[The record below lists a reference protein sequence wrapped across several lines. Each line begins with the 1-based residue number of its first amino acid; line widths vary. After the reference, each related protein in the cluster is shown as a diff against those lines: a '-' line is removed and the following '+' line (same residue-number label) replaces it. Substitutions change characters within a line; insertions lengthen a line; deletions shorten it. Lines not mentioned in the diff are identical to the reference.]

1 MKDKIK
7 NYKIFDRK
15 IKKNNKKSRAEEPNW
30 NHYYYHWKNQNHKF
44 DLKNKIER
52 NKNFVKRGKG

>member
-15 IKKNNKKSRAEEPNW
+15 TKKNNKKSRAEEPN
-30 NHYYYHWKNQNHKF
+30 
-44 DLKNKIER
+44 
-52 NKNFVKRGKG
+52 